1 MFAKTLGVAAVALLA
16 FSTSSLAAGDVAAGM
31 KVAVRCKACHSF
43 VEGKIKKAPSLF
55 GVVGRQAGT
64 LPNFSYSLAMKNS
77 GIVWTPDKLDAY
89 LAGPKALVIGNQM
102 GHRGVPKDESRA
114 DLIAYL
120 ETLK

>member
-1 MFAKTLGVAAVALLA
+1 MFAKTLGVAAAALFV
-16 FSTSSLAAGDVAAGM
+16 FSTSSLAAGDVAAG
-31 KVAVRCKACHSF
+31 KRVAVRCAACHSF

-64 LPNFSYSLAMKNS
+64 LPNFAYSSAMKNS
-77 GIVWTPDKLDAY
+77 GIVWTTDKLDAY
-89 LAGPKALVIGNQM
+89 LAGPKALVLGNQM
-102 GHRGVPKDESRA
+102 GHRGVPKDDSRA